1 MINKVIHLFFS
12 LLFLFSSWFSAYS
25 VKYAVIE
32 NFNDVKYVSS
42 STSFYDVSPIICN
55 EGDYRSFRVNKSPKL
70 TSVFYL
76 SLTNFNLYLFSFE
89 NIFVFHSL
97 FFFVL
102 LNKFLKNLI
111 LRQTVL

>member
-76 SLTNFNLYLFSFE
+76 SLTNFNLYKTNDIHKTINEYIHYF
-89 NIFVFHSL
+89 NTTRTI
-97 FFFVL
+97 
-102 LNKFLKNLI
+102 
-111 LRQTVL
+111 